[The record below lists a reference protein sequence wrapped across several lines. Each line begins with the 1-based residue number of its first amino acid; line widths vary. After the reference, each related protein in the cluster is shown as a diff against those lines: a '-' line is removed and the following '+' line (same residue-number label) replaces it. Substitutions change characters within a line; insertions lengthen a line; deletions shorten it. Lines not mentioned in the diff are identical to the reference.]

1 MKVIIAS
8 CVVPF
13 VEGGATFLVEWL
25 GQAIKSRGHAVETLL
40 FPFSANY
47 TEMLDQMMA
56 LRLLDLSQHG
66 DRLIAVRTPSYLLQH
81 PHKILWFIHHH
92 RPAYD
97 LWGTRY
103 QDIPNTPEGICYR
116 DAIHQAD
123 NIAFSEARKIFS
135 NSRVVAERLKQF
147 NKVDAEVLLP
157 PLGDP
162 ERFHCR
168 SMGDYVLYVSRF
180 THHKRQWLAIE
191 GMRHTKTPV
200 HLVLAGKADPDSAAY
215 VNDLRSQVEK
225 YGLQSR
231 VSIIDRFVSEQE
243 KIDLFADSL
252 AGIYFPLDEDSYG
265 YPTLEAHHSGK
276 PVITTSD
283 SGGTAELIL
292 DGVNGF
298 LTAPDP
304 EAIGQAMDRLYLDRA
319 MASAMGNSGRERIA
333 QLNITWDNVLEKLL
347 G

>member
-13 VEGGATFLVEWL
+13 VEGGATFLVDWL
-25 GQAIKSRGHAVETLL
+25 GRAIRSQGHEVETLL

-47 TEMLDQMMA
+47 TEMLDQMLA

-66 DRLIAVRTPSYLLQH
+66 DRLIAVRTPSYLLRH

-116 DAIHQAD
+116 EAIHHAD
-123 NIAFSEARKIFS
+123 NAAFSEAKKIFS
-135 NSRVVAERLKQF
+135 NSRVVAERLRQF
-147 NKVDAEVLLP
+147 NGVEAEVLFP
-157 PLGDP
+157 PLLDP
-162 ERFHCR
+162 ARFRCR
-168 SMGDYVLYVSRF
+168 SMGDYLLYMSRF

-191 GMRHTKTPV
+191 GLRHTRTPV
-200 HLVLAGKADPDSAAY
+200 NLVLAGKPDPDSSAY
-215 VNDLRSQVEK
+215 VSDLRSQIEK
-225 YGLQSR
+225 YGLESR
-231 VSIIDRFVSEQE
+231 VSILERFVSEQE
-243 KIDLFADSL
+243 KIDLFADCL
-252 AGIYFPLDEDSYG
+252 AGIYFPLNEDSYG
-265 YPTLEAHHSGK
+265 FPTLEAHHSGK

-283 SGGTAELIL
+283 SGGTAELIV
-292 DGVNGF
+292 DDVNGF

-319 MASAMGNSGRERIA
+319 RAAEMGNAGRGRIA
-333 QLNITWDNVLEKLL
+333 QLGITWNNVLEKLL
-347 G
+347 T